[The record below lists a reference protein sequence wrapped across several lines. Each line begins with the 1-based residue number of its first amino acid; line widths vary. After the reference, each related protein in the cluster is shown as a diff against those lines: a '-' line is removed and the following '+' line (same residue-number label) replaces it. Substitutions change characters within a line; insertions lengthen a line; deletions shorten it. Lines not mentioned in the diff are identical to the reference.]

1 MPRVSELPR
10 GDSGTTLVAKNVP
23 GTSVFAPRQDGHR
36 RPGPDERGGF
46 GLDPRYLRVRRC
58 DPTDYPADVT
68 TVPSTRSRPR
78 SLLAPVRRLGAWFAE
93 VAANTTRRSVAD
105 DITGVASQFA
115 YNAFLA
121 TVPFLFVLVSIIGLV
136 AEPTVRRVPRPDADN
151 AIPVELRQTLR
162 SALDSATRNTGQ
174 AALFL
179 AIGLFL
185 ALYVSANVM
194 GALVGGL
201 DRIRGVPHR
210 PWVRGK
216 LAALVIALAT
226 SVLVVATTLA
236 LIGGS
241 RLVES
246 VAEEVFGKGAPNVAG
261 RVLYLIG
268 TASLLVFTV
277 AVYHVGPNAPRR
289 RLLASAPGALVGVGL
304 WLGVTRL
311 FALYIE
317 NFDEYRTVY
326 GALAAAA
333 IYLIFLFLTCVS
345 LLIGAEVN
353 EQIYS
358 MRVARRRERD
368 PTLVSELGLAG
379 RAPEGGAVGV
389 ALAS

>member
-1 MPRVSELPR
+1 VSTVSSP
-10 GDSGTTLVAKNVP
+10 DSWVRTAASPLRRAGRWLVEVVA
-23 GTSVFAPRQDGHR
+23 
-36 RPGPDERGGF
+36 
-46 GLDPRYLRVRRC
+46 
-58 DPTDYPADVT
+58 
-68 TVPSTRSRPR
+68 
-78 SLLAPVRRLGAWFAE
+78 GAA
-93 VAANTTRRSVAD
+93 RRSKAD

-136 AEPTVRRVPRPDADN
+136 AEPDTFDEFLADDADN
-151 AIPVELRQTLR
+151 AIPIELREILR
-162 SALDSATRNTGQ
+162 SALRSATDSTGQ

-179 AIGLFL
+179 SIGLL
-185 ALYVSANVM
+185 GALYVSANVM

-201 DRIRGVPHR
+201 DRARGVPHR

-216 LAALVIALAT
+216 LTAMLIAIAT

-241 RLVES
+241 RLVEA
-246 VAEEVFGKGAPNVAG
+246 VAEELFGRGAPNVAS
-261 RVLYLIG
+261 RFLYLIG

-277 AVYHVGPNAPRR
+277 AVYHIGPNAPRR
-289 RLLASAPGALVGVGL
+289 RIIADLPGALIGVGL

-317 NFDEYRTVY
+317 NFDSYKTVY
-326 GALAAAA
+326 GALAGAA

-353 EQIYS
+353 EQ
-358 MRVARRRERD
+358 MARMRRRKRQAAAERVA
-368 PTLVSELGLAG
+368 AG
-379 RAPEGGAVGV
+379 TAA
-389 ALAS
+389 

>member
-1 MPRVSELPR
+1 VATVSSPDSWVRTAISPLRRVARWL
-10 GDSGTTLVAKNVP
+10 
-23 GTSVFAPRQDGHR
+23 
-36 RPGPDERGGF
+36 
-46 GLDPRYLRVRRC
+46 
-58 DPTDYPADVT
+58 
-68 TVPSTRSRPR
+68 
-78 SLLAPVRRLGAWFAE
+78 AE
-93 VAANTTRRSVAD
+93 VVAGTARRSMVD

-136 AEPTVRRVPRPDADN
+136 AEPDTFDEFLADDADN
-151 AIPVELRQTLR
+151 AIPIELRDILR
-162 SALDSATRNTGQ
+162 SALRSATDNTGQ

-179 AIGLFL
+179 SIGLL
-185 ALYVSANVM
+185 GALYVSANVM

-201 DRIRGVPHR
+201 DRVRGVPHR

-226 SVLVVATTLA
+226 SILVVATTLA

-241 RLVES
+241 RMVDS

-261 RVLYLIG
+261 RLLYLIG
-268 TASLLVFTV
+268 AASLLIFTV

-289 RLLASAPGALVGVGL
+289 RLPASAPGALVGVAL
-304 WLGVTRL
+304 WLSVTRL

-317 NFDEYRTVY
+317 NFDEYQTVY
-326 GALAAAA
+326 GALAGAA

-353 EQIYS
+353 EQIHA
-358 MRVARRRERD
+358 MRAAGRRRGARDDD
-368 PTLVSELGLAG
+368 PTLIA
-379 RAPEGGAVGV
+379 
-389 ALAS
+389 